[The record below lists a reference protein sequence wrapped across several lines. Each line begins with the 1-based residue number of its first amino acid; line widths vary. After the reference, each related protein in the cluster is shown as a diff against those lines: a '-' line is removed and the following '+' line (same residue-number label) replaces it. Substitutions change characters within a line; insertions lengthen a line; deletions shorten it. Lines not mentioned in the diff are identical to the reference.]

1 MDFTI
6 DQSVLKY
13 IPKKLQGRVV
23 ACDKWQRYEGGY
35 TYNVIFDDDITSIM
49 ADSVDG
55 LRWAAAQVVKGRTGL
70 IYG

>member
-6 DQSVLKY
+6 DQSVLRY
-13 IPKKLQGRVV
+13 IPKKIQSRVA
-23 ACDKWQRYEGGY
+23 ACDKWQRYKGGY

-55 LRWAAAQVVKGRTGL
+55 LRWAAAQVAKGRTGL